1 MLTPLDIQKKEF
13 RRAFRGYNE
22 EEVDSFLD
30 RVVEDYENLLKEN
43 QKLQECLA
51 ESDNQMS
58 RYRELEDVL
67 KNTMIMA
74 QKSAEDLRQNAEKE
88 AQMALQEAQLQA
100 RQILQKAEQEAS
112 IMVQEADR
120 RAGRMIDEAEDR
132 VKEVLAEY
140 RELLKQARVFRVR
153 FRSFLDAQMKLLDG
167 EEEATS
173 IGTIVEAV
181 EAIEGSEELEEGE
194 SLATPAEDD
203 NF

>member
-30 RVVEDYENLLKEN
+30 RVVEDYEKLLKEN

-67 KNTMIMA
+67 KNTMVMA
-74 QKSAEDLRQNAEKE
+74 QKNAEDLRQNAAKE
-88 AQMALQEAQLQA
+88 SQVALQQAQLQA
-100 RQILQKAEQEAS
+100 KQIVQEAEQEAAA
-112 IMVQEADR
+112 MVREADQ
-120 RAGRMIDEAEDR
+120 RAGRMLDEAEDR
-132 VKEVLAEY
+132 VKEILAEY

-153 FRSFLDAQMKLLDG
+153 FRSFLDAQLKLLDG

-173 IGTIVEAV
+173 IGTIVEA
-181 EAIEGSEELEEGE
+181 IEGSEELD
-194 SLATPAEDD
+194 AHDAFAAPAVE
-203 NF
+203 